1 MNNEQF
7 STALG
12 FSIAGH
18 LALLLFG
25 ILNVYLFKDKIT
37 TFENAIRVDLVALP
51 DKPSDAPPKV
61 SPQPVE
67 AAPTPTIPVPPKPE
81 TKPVLPT
88 KAEEKPKAPVDKTAI
103 NLNQVKK
110 KQEEALQKLKQQSA
124 IERLQEQLKNEAV
137 TAAAAKQVKGNILS
151 QGTDVQGL
159 NKIQFD
165 QYYSQVDRH
174 IRQFWALP
182 PFLKGR
188 GLQASVKV
196 LINASGQVIFA
207 EIFKPSGNSQFD
219 DMALSSANESSPV
232 PAPPE
237 KFQKIFQNEGFIIN
251 FKE

>member
-25 ILNVYLFKDKIT
+25 ILNVYLFKDQISS
-37 TFENAIRVDLVALP
+37 FENSIRVDLVALP
-51 DKPSDAPPKV
+51 DKPSDALPKAAVQPAAATPEPVAPV
-61 SPQPVE
+61 SPPAE
-67 AAPTPTIPVPPKPE
+67 AKPA
-81 TKPVLPT
+81 LPT
-88 KAEEKPKAPVDKTAI
+88 KAAEKPKPVVDKTAV

-110 KQEEALQKLKQQSA
+110 KQEQALQKLKQQSA
-124 IERLQEQLKNEAV
+124 IERLQEQMKNEAIS
-137 TAAAAKQVKGNILS
+137 AAAAKQIKGNVLS

-174 IRQFWALP
+174 IRQYWALP

-188 GLQASVKV
+188 SLQASVKV
-196 LINASGQVIFA
+196 LINVSGQVTFA
-207 EIFKPSGNSQFD
+207 EVFKTSGNSQFD
-219 DMALSSANESSPV
+219 DMALAAAKDSSPV

-237 KFQKIFQNEGFIIN
+237 KFQRIFQNEGFIIN